1 VRSPGATRW
10 IFLRHGESVANAAGW
25 FSGWEDVALTPTGE
39 AQARRAAEELQ
50 DVEIGRCLVSD
61 LRRAGCTA
69 RLALGDRRVPLHAL
83 PELRERHVGVLQR
96 VHIAECTADGR
107 RDRFL
112 APWDACP
119 PGGESRATAVRRALA
134 ILRHWDDGTP
144 TLVVGHGTVLR
155 GIISLFDAI
164 APDGLHALPPT
175 GNAAPML
182 RIGPLPR
189 G

>member
-1 VRSPGATRW
+1 MASPGATRW

-25 FSGWEDVALTPTGE
+25 FSGWEDVRLTATGE
-39 AQARRAAEELQ
+39 AQAHKAAEELR
-50 DVEIGRCLVSD
+50 DLDIGRCLVSD
-61 LRRAGCTA
+61 LRRAGDTA
-69 RLALGDRRVPLHAL
+69 RLALGGRPVPTHTL

-107 RDRFL
+107 RERYL

-119 PGGESRATAVRRALA
+119 PGGESRATSVRRALA

-155 GIISLFDAI
+155 GILALFDAI
-164 APDGLHALPPT
+164 PPEALHALPPT
-175 GNAAPML
+175 GNAAPMI